1 MIKKPKIPTEP
12 VGQAMICSACGYG
25 LEGYEEWIGT
35 KLQRISYRHG
45 YLPPD
50 IDPHHKPVP
59 VPRPDNDTE
68 VKGVCD
74 FCIASDPIWVYPA
87 KSFHI
92 DIAERQEPGSVHTS
106 SYGSVGD
113 WGACQT
119 CHDDIEADRWDAIME
134 RNLGSDPIRGIE
146 PIKTLL
152 KLKLAEM
159 YKGFR
164 LHRTGPAYREADGAP
179 TGHR

>member
-1 MIKKPKIPTEP
+1 MTKHPHIPSEP

-25 LEGYEEWIGT
+25 LEGYEQWVGN
-35 KLQRISYRHG
+35 KLVKISYAHG

-50 IDPHHKPVP
+50 IDPHHEIAPI
-59 VPRPDNDTE
+59 PRPDDNAE

-74 FCIASDPIWVYPA
+74 FCIAPDPIWTYPA
-87 KSFHI
+87 KSFHL
-92 DIAERQEPGSVHTS
+92 DVAELQEPGATHTQ

-113 WGACQT
+113 WGACQR
-119 CHDDIEADRWDAIME
+119 CYEDIEADRWDDIME
-134 RNLGSDPIRGIE
+134 RNLQSDAIRQME

-152 KLKLAEM
+152 KAKLADM

-164 LHRTGPAYREADGAP
+164 LHRTGPAYREADGP
-179 TGHR
+179 PVQRD